1 MSEEKIDTL
10 LEKVDTE
17 KRILLKRLILGTV
30 FAVPA
35 IASFP
40 MDDLKVYALTN
51 NGNMTTP
58 PSIHS

>member
-1 MSEEKIDTL
+1 MSEEKIDSL

-17 KRILLKRLILGTV
+17 KRIVLKRLILATV

-40 MDDLKVYALTN
+40 MDGLNIYALAQNPNSTASV
-51 NGNMTTP
+51 P
-58 PSIHS
+58 

>member
-40 MDDLKVYALTN
+40 MDGLKVYALTID
-51 NGNMTTP
+51 GNMT
-58 PSIHS
+58 HS